1 MGIWY
6 ATLEDVKRALDVAET
21 ARSNGQVSRVIDSA
35 SRSVEGLLKRR
46 FYPQTAT
53 RTKDWP
59 NHQHARAWRL
69 WLDKDELVSVSALTA
84 GGVTIPAADYFLEP
98 ANDGP
103 PFTHIEIDLDSSSAF
118 AAAGTH
124 QRAISITGVF
134 GHSADE
140 DPAGALAAAIGTT
153 TTTTI
158 NVTDSE
164 AIGIGDIIK
173 IDNER
178 MIVTGKSM
186 LDTAQNLGTS
196 LTAANNN
203 VTVAVTTGSAYH
215 VDETILVDSERMLI
229 VDIAGNN
236 LTVKR
241 AWDGSVLAAHTA
253 PADIYALRTL
263 TVTRGA
269 LGTTAATHT
278 DATAI
283 TRHAVPSL
291 VRDLTIA
298 EAISTLQQETSGY
311 ARTAG
316 SGDSERLVGGRGLAD
331 IRAEAI
337 ARYGRK
343 ARSRAV

>member
-46 FYPQTAT
+46 FYPQTGT

-59 NHQHARAWRL
+59 NHQYARAWRL
-69 WLDKDELVSVSALTA
+69 WLDKDELVSVSTLVA
-84 GGVTIPAADYFLEP
+84 GGVTVPAADYFLEP

-153 TTTTI
+153 TATTI

-164 AIGIGDIIK
+164 AIGVGDIIK

-186 LDTAQNLGTS
+186 LDTAQNIGGN
-196 LTAANNN
+196 LTAAVND

-253 PADIYALRTL
+253 PADIYAPRTL

-269 LGTTAATHT
+269 VGTTAATHA

-298 EAISTLQQETSGY
+298 EAISTLQQETAGY

-316 SGDSERLVGGRGLAD
+316 SGDSEILVGGRGLAD
-331 IRAEAI
+331 IRAQAK
-337 ARYGRK
+337 AAYGRS